1 MSAISLGIVCPMANE
16 EDTAARFIDCV
27 LDRCRSFHFKS
38 TAFFVVLDRASSNQ
52 TRDIVQSKS
61 LRTPELRYIYS
72 PENKSVVD
80 AYLRGYRE
88 ALGAGCDWIL
98 EIDAGFSHEPDE
110 IPHFFR
116 TMRLGYDCVFGSRFC
131 PGGSFR
137 QAPLGRYLVSWGG
150 TILANLFL
158 GTKLHDMTSGFE
170 LFTSSALREILDNG
184 ILSRGPF
191 FQTEIRAYAHRFRI
205 AEVPIHYTA
214 PSPRLRPSFLLDA
227 FFNLFSLVAKRL
239 SLMRRTR

>member
-1 MSAISLGIVCPMANE
+1 MANE
-16 EDTAARFIDCV
+16 AETAERFIDCV

-38 TAFFVVLDRASSNQ
+38 IAFFVVLDRASSDQ

-61 LRTPELRYIYS
+61 LSTQELRYIYS

-88 ALGAGCDWIL
+88 ALDAGCDWIL

-110 IPHFFR
+110 IPQFFQ
-116 TMRLGYDCVFGSRFC
+116 TMALGYDCVFGSRFS
-131 PGGSFR
+131 PGGSFKN
-137 QAPLGRYLVSWGG
+137 APVGRYLVSWGG

-170 LFTSSALREILDNG
+170 LFTSSALREIIDNG

-191 FQTEIRAYAHRFRI
+191 FQTEIRAYAQRFKI
-205 AEVPIHYTA
+205 VEVPIHYTA

-227 FFNLFSLVAKRL
+227 FCSLFSLFAKRL
-239 SLMRRTR
+239 SLMRKNR